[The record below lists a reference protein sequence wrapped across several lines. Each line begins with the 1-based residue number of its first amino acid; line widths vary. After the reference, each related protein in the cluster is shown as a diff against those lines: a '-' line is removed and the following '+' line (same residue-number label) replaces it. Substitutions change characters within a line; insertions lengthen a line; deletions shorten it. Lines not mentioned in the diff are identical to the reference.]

1 MDQCFGFFLII
12 IMNFLVNVLKVL
24 EFLLSML
31 QLANKDRKLEA
42 IISGTGFLSRN
53 KGGGRHVESYVLGL
67 FKSMN
72 HMIMYCFTPSFLTVV
87 GEDEFISSCL
97 AGTEI
102 SWPDDGDGILLSC
115 NVDICT
121 VL

>member
-1 MDQCFGFFLII
+1 
-12 IMNFLVNVLKVL
+12 
-24 EFLLSML
+24 ML

-42 IISGTGFLSRN
+42 TVSGKGFLSRN
-53 KGGGRHVESYVLGL
+53 KGGARHVESYVLGL

-97 AGTEI
+97 VGT
-102 SWPDDGDGILLSC
+102 DLLCS
-115 NVDICT
+115 
-121 VL
+121 